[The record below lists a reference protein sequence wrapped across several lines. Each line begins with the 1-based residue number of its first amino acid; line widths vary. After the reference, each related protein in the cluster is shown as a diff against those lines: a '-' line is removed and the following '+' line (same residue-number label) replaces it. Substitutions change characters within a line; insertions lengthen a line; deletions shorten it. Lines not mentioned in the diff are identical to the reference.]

1 MIDIYGDSFADPT
14 WRDGQRPS
22 HAPVDTNFTPW
33 YERFGEVNNFAKSAV
48 GPHYCFQ
55 ELYKRYK
62 DYTKDDHIIF
72 IISGN
77 DRIHFHIPKEF
88 EREDNYQR
96 ICPED
101 ILWVERKGHTIL
113 PGLFQKNS
121 KNAKIPLIKWYD
133 KYRPHMDYAYRT
145 FKEEIE
151 NMTEKSESFLYM
163 ISRLQ
168 QCKVTVFLLHANCS
182 YMGDRLNDDL
192 FYLHNYSL
200 MDASNEEFIEFDAN
214 RFPRWEL
221 RQNHFSRENHDI
233 MEDIIRTRIF
243 KPFKKSFIDSTPF
256 EHHEVPGSFIYD

>member
-1 MIDIYGDSFADPT
+1 MIDIYGDSFADPAVNPI
-14 WRDGQRPS
+14 GYGGFRPW
-22 HAPVDTNFTPW
+22 H
-33 YERFGEVNNFAKSAV
+33 ERLGKVRNFAKSST
-48 GPHYCFQ
+48 GPHYSLR
-55 ELYKRYK
+55 ELYKCYK
-62 DYTKDDHIIF
+62 KYTKDDHIIF
-72 IISGN
+72 IISGH
-77 DRIHFHIPKEF
+77 DRIHFHVPEEF
-88 EREDNYQR
+88 KQKDR

-101 ILWVERKGHTIL
+101 AMWDTGRQRITLYKEHNKK
-113 PGLFQKNS
+113 PQEKQ
-121 KNAKIPLIKWYD
+121 KWYD
-133 KYRPHMDYAYRT
+133 KHNQHMDYACRT
-145 FKEEIE
+145 FQEEIDTL
-151 NMTEKSESFLYM
+151 TEKCESFLYM